1 VPRISADVA
10 EWVARGAPPELAA
23 RSSQENELT
32 SEGVTRKK
40 RRRWIAGG
48 LAVGMAIAAFGI
60 ANAFANSPETT
71 SSTERSTTPIKHL
84 VVIFQENESFDH
96 YFGTYP
102 HAVNGPNEPAFTA
115 APGTPSV
122 NGLSPALLEANPN
135 KYNPRRLSRGEA
147 VTCDMNHGY
156 TAEQKAYD
164 HGLVDRFPEFT
175 SSASCEPSQVMDYYD
190 GNTVTGLWNLAQHFS
205 LNDNSFD
212 TQFGPSTP
220 GAINLVS
227 GETHGAVPAED
238 GEISKE
244 GTDIGDA
251 DPYWDK
257 CGKKILKM
265 EGNNVGTLLSKNEVT
280 WGWFQGGFAPTSEKE
295 GSPVCGSTHKNIAN
309 VSVEDY
315 SPHHNP
321 FEYYQS
327 TANPNHLAP
336 QSESMIGHNEP
347 TAPENGAPGEH
358 GANHEYDISAF
369 DEAVKH
375 ENLPAVSFL
384 KAPEYQD
391 GHPGYSDPLDEQAFI
406 AEKLDELEQ
415 SNQWESTAVVI
426 AYDDSDGWYDHV
438 MPPIVS
444 PSEGSLDALTGPGQ
458 CRTLSAAQ
466 EQEKTEGK
474 AIPLPTINSHCGY
487 GPRLPLMV
495 ISPYAKQNYVDNT
508 LTDQSS
514 ITRFIEENWQTGR
527 TSATSMANKA
537 GTLMNMFDFA
547 EGAPKAPKVF
557 LNPENGEITGEEGGE
572 AGEEGGSGG
581 GNGSGG
587 SGGKGNGGNGSS
599 GGKGSGGSGGHNH
612 EKVHC
617 KVDGQGRKVE
627 LNCSVSGSGRGSVR
641 FRIERGSKVL
651 GTAGASIKGTKAAA
665 TVKTKSSLAGKYTL
679 LATVSRTDGVDALSQ
694 GVELPGKGS
703 VDLH

>member
-1 VPRISADVA
+1 MAAAAAGAAAIGISVS
-10 EWVARGAPPELAA
+10 AA
-23 RSSQENELT
+23 ST
-32 SEGVTRKK
+32 
-40 RRRWIAGG
+40 A
-48 LAVGMAIAAFGI
+48 
-60 ANAFANSPETT
+60 TT
-71 SSTERSTTPIKHL
+71 SSGPQNAAQQIKLSKHVPTATPIKH
-84 VVIFQENESFDH
+84 VVVLFDENISFDH

-102 HAVNGPNEPAFTA
+102 NAQNNSGEPQFTPQPN
-115 APGTPSV
+115 TPSV
-122 NGLSPALLEANPN
+122 NGLTSALLNNNPN
-135 KYNPRRLSRGEA
+135 EYNPQRLSPSQA
-147 VTCDMNHGY
+147 LTCDQNHSY
-156 TAEQKAYD
+156 TPEQSADDNGNMDKFVQDTDTSTCSGQPIDYGAP
-164 HGLVDRFPEFT
+164 GL
-175 SSASCEPSQVMDYYD
+175 VMDYYD

-220 GAINLVS
+220 GAINLIS

-244 GTDIGDA
+244 GTDVGDA

-257 CGKKILKM
+257 CGAKILKM
-265 EGNNVGTLLSKNEVT
+265 EGNNVGTLMSKNGVA

-295 GSPVCGSTHKNIAN
+295 GAPVCGSKHKNIAN

-336 QSESMIGHNEP
+336 ESESMIGHNEP

-466 EQEKTEGK
+466 EKEKTEGK

-537 GTLMNMFDFA
+537 GTLMNMFDFE

-557 LNPENGEITGEEGGE
+557 LNPENGEITAVEG
-572 AGEEGGSGG
+572 GEEGGSGEENGSGWG

-587 SGGKGNGGNGSS
+587 NG
-599 GGKGSGGSGGHNH
+599 GSGGDGSGGPGGHNH

-617 KVDGQGRKVE
+617 KVDGHGHKVE
-627 LNCSVSGSGRGSVR
+627 LNCSVSGGSGRGSVR
-641 FRIERGSKVL
+641 FRIERGNKVL
-651 GTAGASIKGTKAAA
+651 GTSSTTLKGTKAAA
-665 TVKTKSSLAGKYTL
+665 TVNAKDSLAGKYTL
-679 LATVSRTDGVDALSQ
+679 LATVSRTDGVNALSQ